1 MKDSIV
7 MIPRS
12 LARIVRLAIGGVLL
26 LGLTSGCRSA
36 GQTAFLHENADL
48 GAIQKVAVLPF
59 ENMSSERT
67 AGEKVQKIFYLELLS
82 LRVFDVAEPGATS
95 RAVRPQDV
103 PNLTP
108 ADFQRIGKELGVDAV
123 FTGSVVDFAETR
135 SGATPTPEVTVQLR
149 LVECGTGST
158 IWSTG
163 QTRSGAKMATRLFGV
178 GGESLTEAAR
188 EIVRAELRTLLK

>member
-1 MKDSIV
+1 MMVRKLI
-7 MIPRS
+7 S
-12 LARIVRLAIGGVLL
+12 LALLVALA
-26 LGLTSGCRSA
+26 SACRSSR
-36 GQTAFLHENADL
+36 QTAFLHENADL

-67 AGEKVQKIFYLELLS
+67 AADKVQKIFYLELLA
-82 LRVFDVAEPGATS
+82 LRVFDVAEPGATA

-108 ADFQRIGKELGVDAV
+108 ADFQRIGKDLGVDAV
-123 FTGSVVDFAETR
+123 FTGSVVDFAEAR
-135 SGATPTPEVTVQLR
+135 SGTTPSPEVTVQLR

-163 QTRSGAKMATRLFGV
+163 QTRSGAKMTTRLFGV
-178 GGESLTEAAR
+178 SGGSLTEAAR
-188 EIVRAELRTLLK
+188 GIIRNELQTLLK

>member
-1 MKDSIV
+1 MTSRTHMHPI
-7 MIPRS
+7 
-12 LARIVRLAIGGVLL
+12 RLAVVAAVLL
-26 LGLTSGCRSA
+26 LIAAGCRTSR
-36 GQTAFLHENADL
+36 QTSFLHENADL

-59 ENMSSERT
+59 ENISSERT

-82 LRVFDVAEPGATS
+82 LRVFEVAEPGAS
-95 RAVRPQDV
+95 ARIVRVSEV

-135 SGATPTPEVTVQLR
+135 SGMTPTPEVNLQLR

-163 QTRSGAKMATRLFGV
+163 ESRSGSTVATRLFGV
-178 GGESLTEAAR
+178 GGQSLTEAAR
-188 EIVRAELRTLLK
+188 GIIRSELRTLLK